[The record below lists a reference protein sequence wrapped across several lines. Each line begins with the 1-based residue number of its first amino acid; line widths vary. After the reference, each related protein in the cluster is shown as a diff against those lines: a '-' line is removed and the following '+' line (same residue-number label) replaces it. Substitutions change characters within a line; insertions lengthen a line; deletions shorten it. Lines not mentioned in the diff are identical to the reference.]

1 MVAERLQCREVGRHG
16 MVIEEPS
23 YDLRQPSS
31 LFGNGLV
38 PALSQSLL
46 HFRKLRLHAVAAA
59 LPFEQEL
66 AAAAFA
72 ADEGEA

>member
-1 MVAERLQCREVGRHG
+1 MRGARDGSFMSLAC

-38 PALSQSLL
+38 PALTVL
-46 HFRKLRLHAVAAA
+46 HGSAAWTH
-59 LPFEQEL
+59 
-66 AAAAFA
+66 
-72 ADEGEA
+72 